1 MRCIVRLDDG
11 RAAAIVTKWTE
22 PESWTGRND
31 VGAYTGDEYRRC
43 DLGRTETGAWIMLPS
58 SSWQGER
65 PLAYEVG
72 PERAAGWFAAC
83 ELALPAEL
91 EGATL

>member
-1 MRCIVRLDDG
+1 MRRIVMLDDG
-11 RAAAIVTKWTE
+11 RAATIVTKWTE
-22 PESWTGRND
+22 PSRWNGRND
-31 VGAYTGDEYRRC
+31 VGAFTNDQYRRC

-58 SSWQGER
+58 SSWQGEH

-83 ELALPAEL
+83 GIALPAEL
-91 EGATL
+91 EGAAV